1 MNFVKKA
8 EKLLFAEAVLCVL
21 VWVFWRLGADLE
33 ILVLCG
39 GMIQLGILL
48 YGLFI
53 IVRPLRR
60 MAELLEEL
68 EESGCSEERIHGEEE
83 RLPFIKQIYS
93 LMNQYA
99 AARTVKNSAQ
109 ILNKQTELT
118 ALQSQINPHFLYNT
132 LESIRGQAL
141 VDDNLKKSNMTA
153 MLAILVVMII
163 IASIISPY
171 FLDIYNLQ
179 SVLRDLAFIG
189 MIGIA
194 QSLLLLVG
202 ELDLSVGKMACLCGI
217 LTGML
222 MVNVGLNPW
231 LCLVIGLILGLIF
244 GFINGMIITRLR
256 LNSMVATIG
265 MQGVYGGITLVITK
279 GKAVTGIPAD
289 TQVLGKQS
297 LGPVPIPF
305 IICVA
310 VLILILFMVK
320 KTKTGRYI
328 YAIGNSKEAAKILGI
343 KVDRIRVMIYS
354 IVGLISALA
363 GLLYVCRLGSA
374 QTAIGE
380 DWPMNSIAASVI
392 GGVSLTGGVG
402 NPVGALI
409 GAAVITIIQN
419 IIVLFGV
426 NSYWQSAV
434 SGIVVVIAISFSSI
448 SDIVRENR
456 QKRIKLN

>member
-1 MNFVKKA
+1 MSRENAKQK
-8 EKLLFAEAVLCVL
+8 
-21 VWVFWRLGADLE
+21 
-33 ILVLCG
+33 
-39 GMIQLGILL
+39 
-48 YGLFI
+48 
-53 IVRPLRR
+53 
-60 MAELLEEL
+60 
-68 EESGCSEERIHGEEE
+68 SGNALI
-83 RLPFIKQIYS
+83 
-93 LMNQYA
+93 
-99 AARTVKNSAQ
+99 SA
-109 ILNKQTELT
+109 
-118 ALQSQINPHFLYNT
+118 
-132 LESIRGQAL
+132 
-141 VDDNLKKSNMTA
+141 LKRSNMTA
-153 MLAILVVMII
+153 MAAILIVMII
-163 IASIISPY
+163 IASVVSPH
-171 FLDIYNLQ
+171 FLNIYNLQ

-202 ELDLSVGKMACLCGI
+202 ELDLSVGKIACLCGI
-217 LTGML
+217 LSGMM
-222 MVNVGLNPW
+222 MVNAGINPW
-231 LCLVIGLILGLIF
+231 LSLLVGLVLGIVF
-244 GFINGMIITRLR
+244 GFVNGIIITRLR

-265 MQGVYGGITLVITK
+265 MQGVYGGVNLVITK
-279 GKAVTGIPAD
+279 GKAVTGIPSD
-289 TQVLGKQS
+289 VQFLGKNS
-297 LGPVPIPF
+297 VGPIPIPF
-305 IICVA
+305 IICVI
-310 VLILILFMVK
+310 VLIIILFLVK

-402 NPVGALI
+402 NPAGALI

-434 SGIVVVIAISFSSI
+434 SGIVVVLAISFSSI
-448 SDIVRENR
+448 SDIVREKR
-456 QKRIKLN
+456 QRRIKLN